1 MIAVTG
7 ANGQLGRL
15 VIRALLKS
23 VAPTKVIATVRN
35 RDKAAELVASG
46 VEVRLADYD
55 RPETLE
61 MALAGV
67 EKVLLISGNAVG
79 KRVPQHRAVIEAA
92 RKAGV
97 RLFGYTSVLRAPST
111 ALAVGPEHRE
121 TEALIKSS
129 GINWVILRN
138 GWYSENYVNR
148 AAAAAGSGVLVGC
161 AGEGRISAATRADY
175 AAAAAAALTKPD
187 QAGRTYELA
196 GDDSFTLPQ
205 FTSELS
211 KQLERKITYR
221 NVTEDEFRG
230 TLEAG
235 GIPSIYAALMAKSD
249 AATSEGAL
257 LETSR
262 QLSGLIGRPTTPVGA
277 VIAEAIRDGRL
288 PKN

>member
-1 MIAVTG
+1 VIAVTG

-211 KQLERKITYR
+211 SQLGRKIAYR
-221 NVTEDEFRG
+221 NVSEDEFRAA
-230 TLEAG
+230 LEAS

-257 LETSR
+257 LESSR
-262 QLSGLIGRPTTPVGA
+262 QLSWLIGRSTTPIAA
-277 VIAEAIRDGRL
+277 VVAEAIRDGRL
-288 PKN
+288 PRN